1 MFLALLDR
9 LSSWSVPHHLNEGER
24 RITRAMSGMIILIW
38 FSGLAIHM
46 GSEIFFPGYN
56 PGFWHHLGTFT
67 FGSLYCLSLNAN
79 GWYRSALFHY
89 IALLFV
95 LLFIP
100 SWTVG
105 RDMDFIYLRYNVACF
120 LSLLVAH
127 VTFVFVKGRS
137 LLLVLYTVLIMLLF
151 VSDSLLIPLLLK
163 KAPAIELQTYL
174 SFKFLF
180 IFLMIALVVYTQLVR
195 STLKLVDRR
204 QDEIEERIKRWEV
217 YADEKARHRR

>member
-1 MFLALLDR
+1 
-9 LSSWSVPHHLNEGER
+9 
-24 RITRAMSGMIILIW
+24 
-38 FSGLAIHM
+38 
-46 GSEIFFPGYN
+46 
-56 PGFWHHLGTFT
+56 
-67 FGSLYCLSLNAN
+67 
-79 GWYRSALFHY
+79 
-89 IALLFV
+89 
-95 LLFIP
+95 
-100 SWTVG
+100 
-105 RDMDFIYLRYNVACF
+105 MDFIYLRYNVACF
-120 LSLLVAH
+120 LSLLVAN

-204 QDEIEERIKRWEV
+204 QDEIEERIKRWKV
-217 YADEKARHRR
+217 YADEKARHRP